1 MTHVPAAPAAQAR
14 AGRPTGPELT
24 PAGATFRIWAPS
36 AQEAFLIPDEPS
48 LSELPMES
56 ESDGFFHAAA
66 PGAKAGF
73 RYRFRLD
80 DRGPYPDPCSRFQ
93 PDGPHGPSML
103 VDPAAHAWTDA
114 GWPGVGAAGQV
125 LYELHI
131 GTFTPAGTFD
141 AAIAELSEL
150 AALGVTVLEVMPVCE
165 FPGRWNWG
173 YDGVN
178 LYAPFHGYG
187 DYDAFKRFVDAAHA
201 HGLAVILDVVYNH
214 LGPDG
219 NYLACFSPDYFLPD

>member
-1 MTHVPAAPAAQAR
+1 MSYFAVT
-14 AGRPTGPELT
+14 
-24 PAGATFRIWAPS
+24 
-36 AQEAFLIPDEPS
+36 
-48 LSELPMES
+48 
-56 ESDGFFHAAA
+56 
-66 PGAKAGF
+66 
-73 RYRFRLD
+73 
-80 DRGPYPDPCSRFQ
+80 
-93 PDGPHGPSML
+93 
-103 VDPAAHAWTDA
+103 
-114 GWPGVGAAGQV
+114 
-125 LYELHI
+125 
-131 GTFTPAGTFD
+131 
-141 AAIAELSEL
+141 IAELSEL

-219 NYLACFSPDYFLPD
+219 NYLACFSPDYFTDRYENEWGDAINFDGEGAGPVRQYFLDNAAYWIREFHLDGLRLDATQSIHDAGTPHILSELSQRARAAAPGRSLLLTAENEPQDLRCIAPVQQGGFGLDAMWNDDFHHAARVALTPR